1 MAYEEEGIKEK
12 ISGKSLK
19 PSFKMT
25 LQKAIDM
32 GEYDPDFLS
41 TFPEWHELSRHIQFQ
56 MIKTALDNRERQLT
70 VQWAEIVNFL
80 DFRLKPHL
88 KEALENVQKQL
99 KASLRTEKDS
109 IWNIQNEG
117 KCASRN
123 KQVYDKK

>member
-25 LQKAIDM
+25 LQIAIDM

-99 KASLRTEKDS
+99 KSLTKDRERLYLEYS
-109 IWNIQNEG
+109 
-117 KCASRN
+117 K
-123 KQVYDKK
+123 